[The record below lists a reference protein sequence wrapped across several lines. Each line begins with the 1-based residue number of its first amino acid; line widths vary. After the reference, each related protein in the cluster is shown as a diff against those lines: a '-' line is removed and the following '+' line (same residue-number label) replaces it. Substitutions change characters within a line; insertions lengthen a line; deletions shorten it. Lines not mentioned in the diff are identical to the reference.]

1 MLTQALW
8 FSLPFSVH
16 YWHWQTG
23 LEPLDA
29 QQQIADY
36 AMMIF
41 VGHGLQYLWITTYY
55 ARASGHWNGYAN
67 YWAKAARVGRRDLDA
82 ARGADRPEL
91 VRERARPRGRPVRA

>member
-36 AMMIF
+36 TMMIF

-55 ARASGHWNGYAN
+55 ARAGGHWHGYAT
-67 YWAKAARVGRRDLDA
+67 YWAKAAAAGVAIWTLPAVLIDPSGFTSGPGRA
-82 ARGADRPEL
+82 GACSR
-91 VRERARPRGRPVRA
+91 